1 MVANIDLISIEPD
14 LQVFFF
20 LDDHNDDKPMNVDGR
35 PPHHHHHPDPGPP
48 QLPPPPPP
56 PQNVGGTS
64 RKIGL
69 SCAECRRSKLKCDR
83 IFPCQSCVRRGCA
96 GICPEGTL
104 AATKGNKVLMAH
116 AQRLQEEVKT
126 LTAKVNE
133 LQAQL
138 AEAGLKDKS
147 APRFTPPHMVQGMRS
162 VESHERGENGSA
174 SIGSLSIG
182 VNGQAKYHGESAGSE
197 YLQDLLPVRD
207 PSMNAVSNLNFVPQS
222 HDQIMYPDDR
232 HPPDL
237 PPDILDLLHAFPFG
251 VKRSTYSKSL
261 FHPFLPDPDRA
272 VHLSNLYFANIGWMY
287 EPISRG
293 DYNTNILD
301 VIYANG
307 QRSLDHI
314 HSHRV
319 SVFFSI
325 LANGAVF
332 DQQEEKTSD
341 LAARTYSALARA
353 AFSLDPILV
362 EATCATVQA
371 LFLIVRFIYNADR
384 DRNEER
390 WLITGL
396 NCRLAHMI
404 FWELFTWDAWT
415 GVVNGRPA
423 ALAVQHT
430 DCQFPDDLEA
440 VPLPNGQD
448 KDLSWHAWKLRYAA
462 NILTASSYHVF
473 NPRTPPYEQ
482 LLELDKKIRAFP
494 LPAHLRSPVKNSDA
508 GRSWSPDPSK
518 AMQQY
523 CAICT
528 RESNLLYI
536 HRSYFAQ
543 ALQQKPDNPL
553 HHKYAAS
560 VMATYRAATR
570 LIASLRSLYA
580 VHQSPTGHCWY
591 FWSGIFSSCI
601 VLGALVVESPKCT
614 LAGDALREL
623 QDTIPFFEQGSRAC
637 RSQGS
642 VPILEKLLH
651 RAMASYQ
658 AGSEVQSP
666 SNDVDELRVLGGR
679 KSVIKPPSRA
689 GSPPNSRTG
698 TPASGAHEEDS
709 PQSHIGAEEML
720 AEYLGHAPPKY
731 EYESQNPHIYS
742 DEGNFATKSSTMV
755 GSAPGPQGYLRPF
768 ISPPGAPGP
777 AMGPDPSMNYHQ
789 RSPQSSTMS
798 HPGSEHHPQQQQQ
811 PPHQWSSNSYSPPPP
826 HNQQPHAH
834 PPTMMYGHP
843 LDVQPPHAYNPT
855 IRYAPGAPPNRTQE
869 EIWRDFMMGYG
880 HAG

>member
-1 MVANIDLISIEPD
+1 M
-14 LQVFFF
+14 
-20 LDDHNDDKPMNVDGR
+20 R
-35 PPHHHHHPDPGPP
+35 PHIPLPVLRQTRLRWHLSRGYAVP
-48 QLPPPPPP
+48 QFILPIRFPLF
-56 PQNVGGTS
+56 TS
-64 RKIGL
+64 THT
-69 SCAECRRSKLKCDR
+69 
-83 IFPCQSCVRRGCA
+83 
-96 GICPEGTL
+96 GTL

-197 YLQDLLPVRD
+197 YLQDLLP
-207 PSMNAVSNLNFVPQS
+207 S

-232 HPPDL
+232 HPRTFPL
-237 PPDILDLLHAFPFG
+237 TSSTSFMPSLLASKDQHTQSPSSIPFCRTQTA
-251 VKRSTYSKSL
+251 RS
-261 FHPFLPDPDRA
+261 
-272 VHLSNLYFANIGWMY
+272 
-287 EPISRG
+287 ISPTSTLQTLG
-293 DYNTNILD
+293 GCMNPSPEGITIQTSS
-301 VIYANG
+301 I
-307 QRSLDHI
+307 
-314 HSHRV
+314 
-319 SVFFSI
+319 I

-396 NCRLAHMI
+396 NCRLAHMVKRDSASWNLPPDEVQRRRQI

-720 AEYLGHAPPKY
+720 AEYLGHAPP
-731 EYESQNPHIYS
+731 N
-742 DEGNFATKSSTMV
+742 TMV